1 MTHLQ
6 IFPIDPE
13 LEALQ
18 QELSDTP
25 EYLLYDMLDQLRY
38 QFRRRM
44 AEMPGGAWTQTRL
57 AREMNVSVPVVN
69 RMLRAD
75 QNVSLLTVARAARAL
90 RLSLCAFK
98 LIPDEQKDSQL
109 DELGAFVRRDGPAEP
124 WWPRT
129 RRPAPLPAHPTTTR
143 SETLYVQRA
152 PLTPGPFPEVR
163 CENDYSYAF
172 SAFSLASKASNDD
185 CVAA

>member
-109 DELGAFVRRDGPAEP
+109 DELGAFVRRDSPAEP

-129 RRPAPLPAHPTTTR
+129 RRPALPSRPTTTR
-143 SETLYVQRA
+143 SETLHLERA
-152 PLTPGPFPEVR
+152 PVAPGPFPETHCV
-163 CENDYSYAF
+163 NDF
-172 SAFSLASKASNDD
+172 SHALFASPLASETLDAD

>member
-1 MTHLQ
+1 MDTL
-6 IFPIDPE
+6 PMDPA
-13 LEALQ
+13 LETLQ
-18 QELSDTP
+18 QQLRDTP
-25 EYLLYDMLDQLRY
+25 EYLLYDTLDQLRY

-57 AREMNVSVPVVN
+57 AREMGVSVPVVN

-75 QNVSLLTVARAARAL
+75 RNVELLTVARAARAL

-98 LIPDEQKDSQL
+98 LIPDEQKDMQL
-109 DELGAFVRRDGPAEP
+109 DELGPFVRRDSPAEP

-129 RRPAPLPAHPTTTR
+129 RRPSLPRTHPTTTR
-143 SETLYVQRA
+143 SETLQVPRSA
-152 PLTPGPFPEVR
+152 ASTGSFPDLR
-163 CENDYSYAF
+163 CGNDYSYA
-172 SAFSLASKASNDD
+172 SPAFPLASKTASED